1 MAQSMP
7 FDATA
12 VVTRERGAS
21 GVRDEPGVGQVAADR
36 CGGPAQEA
44 KVEEPCGVS
53 CARIREEVEATMAKI
68 EAEARLLTEVMAV
81 LVTGLAGGDTYA
93 RAVVLVQLIADGERP
108 VSELVE
114 LFQCGFRR
122 VQAARILQVAV
133 RSWRWRRIAF
143 ESEPFRQAGSMKLVS
158 DYRWTVPDLRLLRL
172 GHGAGRSW
180 EVHAAVRGVKRPL
193 CTWLASTS
201 TARRYLRHV
210 PKVDCM
216 QLAIAMRRGWCCH
229 R

>member
-1 MAQSMP
+1 MSAELLES
-7 FDATA
+7 
-12 VVTRERGAS
+12 VTSRESARS
-21 GVRDEPGVGQVAADR
+21 LPIGVEA
-36 CGGPAQEA
+36 AQEA

-68 EAEARLLTEVMAV
+68 EAEARLLTEVMAL

-133 RSWRWRRIAF
+133 RSWRWRKIAL
-143 ESEPFRQAGSMKLVS
+143 ESESFYQVGSVMP
-158 DYRWTVPDLRLLRL
+158 TCGPLLIC
-172 GHGAGRSW
+172 
-180 EVHAAVRGVKRPL
+180 V
-193 CTWLASTS
+193 
-201 TARRYLRHV
+201 Y
-210 PKVDCM
+210 
-216 QLAIAMRRGWCCH
+216 
-229 R
+229 